1 MDISVFRE
9 RMKQLLLQLP
19 DAKLTTD
26 GKEIRLRC
34 RYCGDSRKQ
43 SERHMYVQLPNG
55 IQPMFYNCFR
65 INCSAKGI
73 VTWDKLEDW
82 GVMLSESDIK
92 DIIDYNKF
100 INKNMD
106 FRIRDK
112 DIYPLVNTMYN
123 VGNNQLYDMKLKYI
137 NDRLGTNFNHAQIK
151 RLKIS
156 LNILELIR
164 ENNLSIFTQPWRLQC
179 IAEKYITFI
188 TQDNVFTVS
197 RNIDYDENKNDKYMN
212 YRYFKYKLFDTLDDS
227 NRCSMYILPT
237 NINIYYPVKIYLTEG
252 TFDILSVKYN
262 IVRSNDNCIYCAVLG
277 SGYLKAINYF
287 ISTMKF
293 INCEFHLYI
302 DNDMNNYEI
311 NKICNKTSMFG
322 FTTYVHRNGFRGEKD
337 FGVPKERIIDNVEL
351 KVKGW

>member
-112 DIYPLVNTMYN
+112 DIYPLVNTMYS
-123 VGNNQLYDMKLKYI
+123 
-137 NDRLGTNFNHAQIK
+137 
-151 RLKIS
+151 LKI
-156 LNILELIR
+156 
-164 ENNLSIFTQPWRLQC
+164 
-179 IAEKYITFI
+179 
-188 TQDNVFTVS
+188 
-197 RNIDYDENKNDKYMN
+197 
-212 YRYFKYKLFDTLDDS
+212 
-227 NRCSMYILPT
+227 
-237 NINIYYPVKIYLTEG
+237 
-252 TFDILSVKYN
+252 YN
-262 IVRSNDNCIYCAVLG
+262 FYNTR
-277 SGYLKAINYF
+277 
-287 ISTMKF
+287 
-293 INCEFHLYI
+293 
-302 DNDMNNYEI
+302 
-311 NKICNKTSMFG
+311 
-322 FTTYVHRNGFRGEKD
+322 
-337 FGVPKERIIDNVEL
+337 
-351 KVKGW
+351 